1 MSFEFRAIY
10 GWIEMQD
17 GGLGLHKP
25 FAFAGVFNGGG
36 VSQLGLKSSCPKDSH
51 GELGSGS
58 LSD

>member
-1 MSFEFRAIY
+1 
-10 GWIEMQD
+10 
-17 GGLGLHKP
+17 LGLHKP